1 MGTQSNNY
9 YTPCGRPAGGSDR
22 TCHGESTGARTH
34 MLEYIPTVGHPDS
47 SRSVLLVACWRAYM
61 FQIIFAA
68 KESTSHQPS
77 HTRVW

>member
-1 MGTQSNNY
+1 
-9 YTPCGRPAGGSDR
+9 
-22 TCHGESTGARTH
+22 